1 MLPAPDIDLVLH
13 AVGDPRRRAL
23 LERVSRSDGISVV
36 ELTQDSGVTQ
46 GAISQHLKIL
56 KAAGLVVGQA
66 QGRNVF
72 YRAQPQGL
80 APLFDWLSL
89 YEGFWHGR
97 LANLRSLLAETDE

>member
-23 LERVSRSDGISVV
+23 LEQVTRSDGVSVV
-36 ELTQDSGVTQ
+36 ELTRGSGVTQ

-56 KAAGLVVGQA
+56 KSAGLVVGQA

-89 YEGFWHGR
+89 YDGFWHDR
-97 LANLRSLLAETDE
+97 LANLRSLLTEMDE